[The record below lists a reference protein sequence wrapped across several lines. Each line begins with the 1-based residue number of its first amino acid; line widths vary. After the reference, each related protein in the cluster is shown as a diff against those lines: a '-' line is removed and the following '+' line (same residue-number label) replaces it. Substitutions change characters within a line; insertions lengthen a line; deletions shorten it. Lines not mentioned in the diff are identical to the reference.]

1 MTHMLIHDPLLLLV
15 QSYDELPHT
24 LGYSE
29 MIFGTFNSSL
39 AQVDIVYKVG

>member
-1 MTHMLIHDPLLLLV
+1 MTHMVIHDPLLLLV
-15 QSYDELPHT
+15 QRYDELLYTPVY
-24 LGYSE
+24 LE